1 MFALQNQRFTKW
13 IGVMALLGV
22 GVVIGAGAIAFGG
35 GQPGGPAATLL
46 FVAPLLL
53 CLFMHFF
60 MHGGHHAAGSGH
72 AHRVTPAPVRIT
84 QTPAPPTA

>member
-1 MFALQNQRFTKW
+1 MFALQNPRFTKW
-13 IGVMALLGV
+13 IGVAALLGA
-22 GVVIGAGAIAFGG
+22 GVVIGAAAIAFGG

-46 FVAPLLL
+46 FAAPLLL

-60 MHGGHHAAGSGH
+60 MHGGHHTGGTGH
-72 AHRVTPAPVRIT
+72 AHRAIPAPVRTT